1 MLFAGFISFA
11 FLVALV
17 AHATTRR
24 QLLAD
29 IVAASIS
36 TLAWLLAGTI
46 AAGYQDKLLF
56 VAAIGA
62 FGEHTWPNTRHI
74 MGWDITSD
82 GFGVVLS
89 PDRKS
94 TRLNSSH
101 Q

>member
-62 FGEHTWPNTRHI
+62 FGA
-74 MGWDITSD
+74 S
-82 GFGVVLS
+82 FVAAGVVGGLIELVRTLRS
-89 PDRKS
+89 R
-94 TRLNSSH
+94 T
-101 Q
+101 